1 MILVVNMTEIDVEQ
15 LKVLSDPNRLAILSL
30 LTMRELTTTMVSNLL
45 GLSVQNSQYHLKKLL
60 EAELIVPT
68 RTELVGNLMEKYYRS
83 AFEPGIMGDAAGVS
97 SVDISE
103 RLNIVFAAMGAIK
116 GILNRGIS
124 VLDERKD
131 YFINVADRPNYPFG
145 ANYVII
151 PVNDR
156 SCQEAE
162 ELISDMDDRLK
173 ELTDRHSEEGKAKFA
188 ILYSVFPI
196 E

>member
-1 MILVVNMTEIDVEQ
+1 VEQ

-45 GLSVQNSQYHLKKLL
+45 GLSVQNAQYHLKKLL

-145 ANYVII
+145 ANYVIV

-156 SCQEAE
+156 SSQEAE
-162 ELISDMDDRLK
+162 ELISDMDDRFK
-173 ELTDRHSEEGKAKFA
+173 ELIDRHPEEGKAKFA

>member
-1 MILVVNMTEIDVEQ
+1 MTEIDVEQ